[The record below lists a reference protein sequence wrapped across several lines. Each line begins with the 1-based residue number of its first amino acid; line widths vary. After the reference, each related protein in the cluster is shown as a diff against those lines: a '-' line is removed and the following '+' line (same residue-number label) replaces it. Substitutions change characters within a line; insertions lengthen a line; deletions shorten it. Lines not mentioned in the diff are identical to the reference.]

1 MKAILAD
8 FSLGREVWGRVRAKI
23 FRREERVCTPYPCN
37 RLKFPNRPW

>member
-23 FRREERVCTPYPCN
+23 LRREEASVQPYPCN
-37 RLKFPNRPW
+37 RLNFPNRPW